1 VISGVTALPEG
12 TSSFAMDTA
21 PPFALYNPALLS
33 PDVLLSEFTARRPL
47 LARLLD
53 IIRANDPGEPAQ
65 HVLCVGPRGMGKT
78 TLLCAIAASIKLH
91 EPELAK
97 HWQPVIFDEESR
109 RIGDLA
115 DFWLECIR
123 QWESETEPTLTRS
136 HRIDALLAKPGPDI
150 EDKAREVFLSLVDAS
165 GKRALLLIDNLN
177 DIFIAVNDAES
188 LMHLR
193 SFLMSDPRVMI
204 IGAATR
210 WFSDVTGL
218 DKPFFE
224 FFRPFDLHAL
234 SLEEMRE
241 CLAGVATARGDQR
254 VLDTLR
260 DRPGSI
266 EILHILTG
274 GNPRLIRTFY
284 RLLNEGMNG
293 ELRLQLERLIDDY
306 TPYHKAIIDALP
318 GQQQRVLDAI
328 ALEWNPTDVGTVA
341 RTTRLP
347 SNQVS
352 AQIKALIKAG
362 LISEAANMGHSK
374 KKAYLLTDRFSNIHY
389 LMRHGRTGKLKMHW
403 FVMMLR
409 SLFGDKEFAEV
420 AAKTVRLTASGGA
433 GLERDSLLLAQD
445 VIDHAGSESAR
456 RQFLDRL
463 VGSSEFDNEVDV
475 ALAEKVCQQAIVA
488 KPNDAY
494 AQHKWGRLLALHL
507 KRLPEAEAAYR
518 KAIELDPSLALA
530 WNGLGSLLSKIDNR
544 HDESETAYRKAIE
557 LDPSY
562 PYSWRNL
569 AELLT
574 NKLRRHIEAEAF
586 YIKAIELDPSL
597 AWPWNNLG
605 WLLEDKLHRYEDAE
619 NAYRKAIELDPK
631 DPYSQRNLAGL
642 LTKHLERHAEAEGY
656 YRKAIDL
663 DPKLAWPWNDLGWLL
678 EGKLHRYKEAEHAY
692 RKSIELDSTSPY
704 PWRNL
709 ARLLW
714 EQFNQTTEAEDLY
727 RKAIELDPKLAW
739 PWESLGWLLS
749 GKLKRHQEAE
759 VAFRKAIELD
769 PKDVSPWISLGY
781 MLSDKLEDHTG
792 AISAFRKALEVEP
805 KSSTAWNNIGWVSSH
820 KFGRHKEA
828 EESFRNAIT
837 INPEDAWPWHNL
849 GDVLMNHSERHNEAE
864 AAYRKSIKLD
874 PQFSRPHSGLAEL
887 LAKIRKGPDQEIW
900 DHAKQ
905 SIRLE
910 PNRDEGE
917 QTFRKFCFVHPESL
931 LSVLPEVSHWC
942 TQHPNDQSV
951 LGFMVDAWIAYAK
964 VTSAREARELLD
976 AQPDE
981 VKLAFETVRDALLA
995 HDDKDH
1001 LHRLAPERR
1010 APVLK
1015 LLERLGE

>member
-1 VISGVTALPEG
+1 
-12 TSSFAMDTA
+12 MDTA
-21 PPFALYNPALLS
+21 PPFALYNPAMLA
-33 PDVLLSEFTARRPL
+33 PGVLLSEFTARRPL

-53 IIRANDPGEPAQ
+53 IVRANDPGEPPQ

-78 TLLCAIAASIKLH
+78 TLLCAIAATIKLH
-91 EPELAK
+91 EPELAR

-188 LMHLR
+188 LMRLR

-266 EILHILTG
+266 EVLHILTG

-328 ALEWNPTDVGTVA
+328 ALEWNPTDVSTVA

-352 AQIKALIKAG
+352 AQIKALIKTG

-403 FVMMLR
+403 YLMTLGALFNDVEFEKMAANSAKTTFTSQLR
-409 SLFGDKEFAEV
+409 NENISMAPSDEDLDLELAQQWLDQFLAQNLNGVFDQYDQSKLMRLNRDKEAEMGYRKSISLDPMQWE
-420 AAKTVRLTASGGA
+420 AWNNLGLLLGDDPARQAEAETAFQKACDINPTSSKPLIGLGSL
-433 GLERDSLLLAQD
+433 LERDP
-445 VIDHAGSESAR
+445 R
-456 RQFLDRL
+456 
-463 VGSSEFDNEVDV
+463 
-475 ALAEKVCQQAIVA
+475 
-488 KPNDAY
+488 
-494 AQHKWGRLLALHL
+494 
-507 KRLPEAEAAYR
+507 KRGMAEAAYR
-518 KAIELDPSLALA
+518 KAIDLNPSGFAAWAHLSDLLYKEL
-530 WNGLGSLLSKIDNR
+530 R
-544 HDESETAYRKAIE
+544 T
-557 LDPSY
+557 
-562 PYSWRNL
+562 
-569 AELLT
+569 
-574 NKLRRHIEAEAF
+574 LRV
-586 YIKAIELDPSL
+586 S
-597 AWPWNNLG
+597 
-605 WLLEDKLHRYEDAE
+605 
-619 NAYRKAIELDPK
+619 
-631 DPYSQRNLAGL
+631 AGL
-642 LTKHLERHAEAEGY
+642 LLKSTETNPTMGRNWTL
-656 YRKAIDL
+656 
-663 DPKLAWPWNDLGWLL
+663 LGVAL
-678 EGKLHRYKEAEHAY
+678 
-692 RKSIELDSTSPY
+692 SSQI
-704 PWRNL
+704 
-709 ARLLW
+709 
-714 EQFNQTTEAEDLY
+714 TT
-727 RKAIELDPKLAW
+727 
-739 PWESLGWLLS
+739 
-749 GKLKRHQEAE
+749 
-759 VAFRKAIELD
+759 
-769 PKDVSPWISLGY
+769 
-781 MLSDKLEDHTG
+781 
-792 AISAFRKALEVEP
+792 
-805 KSSTAWNNIGWVSSH
+805 
-820 KFGRHKEA
+820 
-828 EESFRNAIT
+828 NA
-837 INPEDAWPWHNL
+837 
-849 GDVLMNHSERHNEAE
+849 EAE
-864 AAYRKSIKLD
+864 AARGMAIALDSKHKL
-874 PQFSRPHSGLAEL
+874 SSGCPSHAFVVGPMPKFDEAARA
-887 LAKIRKGPDQEIW
+887 LAKGF
-900 DHAKQ
+900 
-905 SIRLE
+905 SLE
-910 PNRDEGE
+910 PQSTIARGC
-917 QTFRKFCFVHPESL
+917 FRELCFNHASALISTLVEMSQWCGQNPHAGDVHKF
-931 LSVLPEVSHWC
+931 
-942 TQHPNDQSV
+942 
-951 LGFMVDAWIAYAK
+951 MIDAWIACAK
-964 VTSAREARELLD
+964 TTTAAEACQLLD

-981 VKLAFETVRDALLA
+981 VKLAFETVGDAFLA

-1015 LLERLGE
+1015 LLERL

>member
-1 VISGVTALPEG
+1 
-12 TSSFAMDTA
+12 MDTA
-21 PPFALYNPALLS
+21 PPFALYNPALLP

-53 IIRANDPGEPAQ
+53 IIRANDPGEPPQ

-78 TLLCAIAASIKLH
+78 TLLCAIAATLKLH

-97 HWQPVIFDEESR
+97 QWQPVIFDEESR
-109 RIGDLA
+109 RVGDLA

-136 HRIDALLAKPGPDI
+136 HRIDALLASPGPDI

-188 LMHLR
+188 LMRLR
-193 SFLMSDPRVMI
+193 SFLMSDPRVMM

-241 CLAGVATARGDQR
+241 CLAGVAKARGDQR

-266 EILHILTG
+266 EVLHILTG

-328 ALEWNPTDVGTVA
+328 ALEWNPTDVATVA

-389 LMRHGRTGKLKMHW
+389 LMRHGRTGTMKMSW
-403 FVMMLR
+403 YVMTLR
-409 SLFGDKEFAEV
+409 SIFDDEMFAQLAATFVRQLAATESGLTTAIDVLKIAGSKKARDRFLDWVSGSHELDELPEVAFAETICRQ
-420 AAKTVRLTASGGA
+420 AIAN
-433 GLERDSLLLAQD
+433 DPQD
-445 VIDHAGSESAR
+445 V
-456 RQFLDRL
+456 
-463 VGSSEFDNEVDV
+463 
-475 ALAEKVCQQAIVA
+475 
-488 KPNDAY
+488 
-494 AQHKWGRLLALHL
+494 
-507 KRLPEAEAAYR
+507 
-518 KAIELDPSLALA
+518 
-530 WNGLGSLLSKIDNR
+530 
-544 HDESETAYRKAIE
+544 
-557 LDPSY
+557 Y
-562 PYSWRNL
+562 PYF
-569 AELLT
+569 
-574 NKLRRHIEAEAF
+574 K
-586 YIKAIELDPSL
+586 
-597 AWPWNNLG
+597 
-605 WLLEDKLHRYEDAE
+605 
-619 NAYRKAIELDPK
+619 
-631 DPYSQRNLAGL
+631 
-642 LTKHLERHAEAEGY
+642 
-656 YRKAIDL
+656 
-663 DPKLAWPWNDLGWLL
+663 
-678 EGKLHRYKEAEHAY
+678 
-692 RKSIELDSTSPY
+692 
-704 PWRNL
+704 L
-709 ARLLW
+709 ARLLGKRLKR
-714 EQFNQTTEAEDLY
+714 FDEAESLL
-727 RKAIELDPKLAW
+727 RQAAAINPNSNLPWHGLGYVLVFGQERYEQAEAAFREAIRLDPTYARSW
-739 PWESLGWLLS
+739 
-749 GKLKRHQEAE
+749 Q
-759 VAFRKAIELD
+759 
-769 PKDVSPWISLGY
+769 Y
-781 MLSDKLEDHTG
+781 
-792 AISAFRKALEVEP
+792 
-805 KSSTAWNNIGWVSSH
+805 
-820 KFGRHKEA
+820 
-828 EESFRNAIT
+828 
-837 INPEDAWPWHNL
+837 L
-849 GDVLMNHSERHNEAE
+849 GDVLAKHLGRPDEANQ
-864 AAYRKSIKLD
+864 AYQNAIAVAST
-874 PQFSRPHSGLAEL
+874 EL
-887 LAKIRKGPDQEIW
+887 LHRPDNPSSQ
-900 DHAKQ
+900 HNF
-905 SIRLE
+905 
-910 PNRDEGE
+910 NRI
-917 QTFRKFCFVHPESL
+917 CFTHPENL
-931 LSVLPEVSHWC
+931 RSVLPEVSHWC
-942 TQHPNDQSV
+942 IQHSDDQSV
-951 LGFMVDAWIAYAK
+951 LSFMVDAWIAYAK
-964 VTSAREARELLD
+964 VTSASAARELLD

-981 VKLAFETVRDALLA
+981 VKLAFETVRDAFLA

-1015 LLERLGE
+1015 LLERLRGA

>member
-1 VISGVTALPEG
+1 ME
-12 TSSFAMDTA
+12 TA
-21 PPFALYNPALLS
+21 PPFALYNPALLP

-53 IIRANDPGEPAQ
+53 IIRVNDPGEPAQ

-78 TLLCAIAASIKLH
+78 TLLCAIAATIKLH

-97 HWQPVIFDEESR
+97 QWQPVIFDEESR

-188 LMHLR
+188 LMRLR
-193 SFLMSDPRVMI
+193 SFLMSDSRVMI

-266 EILHILTG
+266 EVLHILTG

-403 FVMMLR
+403 YVLMLR
-409 SLFGDKEFAEV
+409 ALFGDKEFAEV
-420 AAKTVRLTASGGA
+420 AAKTVRLTASCGS
-433 GLERDSLLLAQD
+433 GLERDSLLLAQN
-445 VIDHAGSESAR
+445 VIDHAGTEAAR
-456 RQFLDRL
+456 REFMDRIA
-463 VGSSEFDNEVDV
+463 GSKEFDSEVDV
-475 ALAEKVCQQAIVA
+475 ELAENVCRQAIA
-488 KPNDAY
+488 TNPRDAY
-494 AQHKWGRLLALHL
+494 AHHKFGRLLDVHL
-507 KRLPEAEAAYR
+507 KRYPEAEAAYRKATELDPKFAQPWINLGILLTDEFGRHSEAEAAYR
-518 KAIELDPSLALA
+518 KAIELDPENDSA
-530 WNGLGSLLSKIDNR
+530 WDRLGNVLSDHLGRYSEAEAAYRKAVETNPKSFWGWNNLGVLLSHRQWRPSEAEVAFRKAMEIDPLKDGPWTGLGIILKDFHGDDLAAKEAYLKAIELNPKGYWQWNNLGILYNERLDDQKEAEAS
-544 HDESETAYRKAIE
+544 YRKAIE
-557 LDPSY
+557 LDGSAAKP
-562 PYSWRNL
+562 WLNL
-569 AELLT
+569 GNVLT
-574 NKLRRHIEAEAF
+574 LNLSRHEEAE
-586 YIKAIELDPSL
+586 
-597 AWPWNNLG
+597 
-605 WLLEDKLHRYEDAE
+605 R
-619 NAYRKAIELDPK
+619 
-631 DPYSQRNLAGL
+631 
-642 LTKHLERHAEAEGY
+642 
-656 YRKAIDL
+656 
-663 DPKLAWPWNDLGWLL
+663 
-678 EGKLHRYKEAEHAY
+678 AY
-692 RKSIELDSTSPY
+692 RKSIELDPAYGRANSCLAMMWFRLHREEAGSIREASQGFQKSPQDGFCRQ
-704 PWRNL
+704 WFRVL
-709 ARLLW
+709 C
-714 EQFNQTTEAEDLY
+714 FTHS
-727 RKAIELDPKLAW
+727 
-739 PWESLGWLLS
+739 ESL
-749 GKLKRHQEAE
+749 R
-759 VAFRKAIELD
+759 
-769 PKDVSPWISLGY
+769 
-781 MLSDKLEDHTG
+781 
-792 AISAFRKALEVEP
+792 
-805 KSSTAWNNIGWVSSH
+805 
-820 KFGRHKEA
+820 
-828 EESFRNAIT
+828 
-837 INPEDAWPWHNL
+837 
-849 GDVLMNHSERHNEAE
+849 
-864 AAYRKSIKLD
+864 
-874 PQFSRPHSGLAEL
+874 
-887 LAKIRKGPDQEIW
+887 
-900 DHAKQ
+900 
-905 SIRLE
+905 
-910 PNRDEGE
+910 
-917 QTFRKFCFVHPESL
+917 
-931 LSVLPEVSHWC
+931 SVLPEVSHWC
-942 TQHPNDQSV
+942 TQHPDDQSV
-951 LGFMVDAWIAYAK
+951 LSFMVAAWIAYAK
-964 VTSAREARELLD
+964 VTSASEARELLD

-981 VKLAFETVRDALLA
+981 VKLAFETVRDAFLA

-1015 LLERLGE
+1015 LLERLR

>member
-1 VISGVTALPEG
+1 
-12 TSSFAMDTA
+12 MDTA
-21 PPFALYNPALLS
+21 PPFALYNPAMLA
-33 PDVLLSEFTARRPL
+33 PGVLLSEFTARRPL

-53 IIRANDPGEPAQ
+53 IVRANDPGEPPQ

-78 TLLCAIAASIKLH
+78 TLLCAIAATIKLH
-91 EPELAK
+91 EPELAR

-188 LMHLR
+188 LMRLR

-266 EILHILTG
+266 EVLHILTG

-328 ALEWNPTDVGTVA
+328 ALEWNPTDVSTVA

-352 AQIKALIKAG
+352 AQIKALIKTG

-403 FVMMLR
+403 YVMTLR
-409 SLFGDKEFAEV
+409 ALFDDEEFAEM
-420 AAKTVRLTASGGA
+420 AANAVRLTASGNDGPTP
-433 GLERDSLLLAQD
+433 DTLLLAQNFL
-445 VIDHAGSESAR
+445 DHAGSESAR
-456 RQFLDRL
+456 RQFFDR
-463 VGSSEFDNEVDV
+463 VAGSKEFEEDVDV
-475 ALAEKVCQQAIVA
+475 RLAERVCEQAISA
-488 KPNDAY
+488 NPNDAY
-494 AQHKWGRLLALHL
+494 AHYKWGRLLHVHL
-507 KRLPEAEAAYR
+507 KRYSEAETAYRRSTELDSSLARPWNGLGNLLTTYLDRPLEAEQAYRRAINLDSSFARPWKNLGILLGRHLGRYEEAEAAFRKALDLDPMYAEAWRNLGVLLTLNFGIHIEAEAAFRKAIEIEPESAWAWRNLGVLYTYGLTSPNEAETTLRKAIQLAPEDAWCWCSLGNLLKDVLARYTEAEAAYR
-518 KAIELDPSLALA
+518 KAIELDRKFSWPWLH
-530 WNGLGSLLSKIDNR
+530 LGTLLTEHFGR
-544 HDESETAYRKAIE
+544 HGEAEVAYRKAVE
-557 LDPSY
+557 LNPSDPI
-562 PYSWRNL
+562 PHR
-569 AELLT
+569 
-574 NKLRRHIEAEAF
+574 AF
-586 YIKAIELDPSL
+586 ASFISEHFD
-597 AWPWNNLG
+597 
-605 WLLEDKLHRYEDAE
+605 E
-619 NAYRKAIELDPK
+619 N
-631 DPYSQRNLAGL
+631 
-642 LTKHLERHAEAEGY
+642 
-656 YRKAIDL
+656 
-663 DPKLAWPWNDLGWLL
+663 
-678 EGKLHRYKEAEHAY
+678 
-692 RKSIELDSTSPY
+692 
-704 PWRNL
+704 
-709 ARLLW
+709 
-714 EQFNQTTEAEDLY
+714 
-727 RKAIELDPKLAW
+727 
-739 PWESLGWLLS
+739 
-749 GKLKRHQEAE
+749 QEA
-759 VAFRKAIELD
+759 R
-769 PKDVSPWISLGY
+769 
-781 MLSDKLEDHTG
+781 
-792 AISAFRKALEVEP
+792 
-805 KSSTAWNNIGWVSSH
+805 
-820 KFGRHKEA
+820 
-828 EESFRNAIT
+828 
-837 INPEDAWPWHNL
+837 
-849 GDVLMNHSERHNEAE
+849 NEA
-864 AAYRKSIKLD
+864 SI
-874 PQFSRPHSGLAEL
+874 GL
-887 LAKIRKGPDQEIW
+887 
-900 DHAKQ
+900 
-905 SIRLE
+905 RLE
-910 PNRDEGE
+910 PNHHFSQYLFELL
-917 QTFRKFCFVHPESL
+917 CFTHPESL
-931 LSVLPEVSHWC
+931 RSVLPEVSHWC
-942 TQHPNDQSV
+942 TQHPDDQSV
-951 LGFMVDAWIAYAK
+951 LSFMVDAWIAYAK
-964 VTSAREARELLD
+964 VTSASEARELLD

-981 VKLAFETVRDALLA
+981 VKLAFETVRDAFLA

-1015 LLERLGE
+1015 LLERL

>member
-1 VISGVTALPEG
+1 
-12 TSSFAMDTA
+12 MDTA
-21 PPFALYNPALLS
+21 PPFALYNPALLP

-47 LARLLD
+47 LERLLD
-53 IIRANDPGEPAQ
+53 IIRANDHGEPAQ

-78 TLLCAIAASIKLH
+78 TLLCAIAATIKLH

-97 HWQPVIFDEESR
+97 HWQPVVFDEESR

-136 HRIDALLAKPGPDI
+136 HRLDALLAKPGPDI

-177 DIFIAVNDAES
+177 DIFIAVSDAES
-188 LMHLR
+188 LMRLR

-234 SLEEMRE
+234 SLGEMRE

-266 EILHILTG
+266 EVLHILTG

-403 FVMMLR
+403 YVLMLR
-409 SLFGDKEFAEV
+409 ALFGDKEFAEV
-420 AAKTVRLTASGGA
+420 AAKTVRLTASCGS
-433 GLERDSLLLAQD
+433 GLERDSLVLAQN
-445 VIDHAGSESAR
+445 VIDHAGTEEAR
-456 RQFLDRL
+456 RAFMDRIA
-463 VGSSEFDNEVDV
+463 GSKEFDSDV
-475 ALAEKVCQQAIVA
+475 NVELAEKVCRQAIITN
-488 KPNDAY
+488 PGDAY
-494 AQHKWGRLLALHL
+494 AHHKLGRLLDVHL
-507 KRLPEAEAAYR
+507 KRYPEAEAAYRKATELDPTFAQPWVNLGILLTDEFGRHSDAEACYRKAIEIDPGNDSAWDRLGNLLSDHLDRYAESEVAYRKATEINPKSFWGWNNLGVLLSHRQWRPSEAEIAFRKAMEIDPLNDRPWTGLGIILKDFHGDDLAAKDAYLRAIELNPKGYWQWNNLGILYNERLDDQKEAEAAYR
-518 KAIELDPSLALA
+518 KAIELDSSAAKPWL
-530 WNGLGSLLSKIDNR
+530 NLGNV
-544 HDESETAYRKAIE
+544 
-557 LDPSY
+557 
-562 PYSWRNL
+562 
-569 AELLT
+569 LT
-574 NKLRRHIEAEAF
+574 LNLRRHEEAE
-586 YIKAIELDPSL
+586 S
-597 AWPWNNLG
+597 
-605 WLLEDKLHRYEDAE
+605 
-619 NAYRKAIELDPK
+619 
-631 DPYSQRNLAGL
+631 
-642 LTKHLERHAEAEGY
+642 
-656 YRKAIDL
+656 
-663 DPKLAWPWNDLGWLL
+663 
-678 EGKLHRYKEAEHAY
+678 AY
-692 RKSIELDSTSPY
+692 RKSIELDPTYGRANSC
-704 PWRNL
+704 L
-709 ARLLW
+709 AMMWFYLRRKKG
-714 EQFNQTTEAEDLY
+714 EARRE
-727 RKAIELDPKLAW
+727 A
-739 PWESLGWLLS
+739 SLGF
-749 GKLKRHQEAE
+749 Q
-759 VAFRKAIELD
+759 
-769 PKDVSPWISLGY
+769 
-781 MLSDKLEDHTG
+781 
-792 AISAFRKALEVEP
+792 
-805 KSSTAWNNIGWVSSH
+805 KS
-820 KFGRHKEA
+820 
-828 EESFRNAIT
+828 
-837 INPEDAWPWHNL
+837 
-849 GDVLMNHSERHNEAE
+849 
-864 AAYRKSIKLD
+864 
-874 PQFSRPHSGLAEL
+874 
-887 LAKIRKGPDQEIW
+887 PDQ
-900 DHAKQ
+900 
-905 SIRLE
+905 
-910 PNRDEGE
+910 G
-917 QTFRKFCFVHPESL
+917 FCRQWFHVLCFNHPESL
-931 LSVLPEVSHWC
+931 RSVLPEVSHWC

-951 LGFMVDAWIAYAK
+951 LSFMVDAWIAYAK
-964 VTSAREARELLD
+964 VTSASEARELLD

-981 VKLAFETVRDALLA
+981 VKLAFETVRDAFLA

>member
-1 VISGVTALPEG
+1 MS
-12 TSSFAMDTA
+12 DTA
-21 PPFALYNPALLS
+21 PPFALYNPALLP

-53 IIRANDPGEPAQ
+53 IIRANDPGEPPQ
-65 HVLCVGPRGMGKT
+65 HILCVGPRGMGKT
-78 TLLCAIAASIKLH
+78 TLLCAIAATIKLH

-97 HWQPVIFDEESR
+97 QWQPVIFDEESR

-136 HRIDALLAKPGPDI
+136 QRIDALLAKPGPDI

-188 LMHLR
+188 LMRLR

-266 EILHILTG
+266 EVLHILTG

-341 RTTRLP
+341 RATRLP

-352 AQIKALIKAG
+352 AQIKALTKAG

-389 LMRHGRTGKLKMHW
+389 LMRHGRTGKTKMKW

-409 SLFGDKEFAEV
+409 ALFDDREFAD
-420 AAKTVRLTASGGA
+420 AAARMVKLTAATEGQLSS
-433 GLERDSLLLAQD
+433 DSLMLAQN
-445 VIDHAGSESAR
+445 VIDHAGSETAR
-456 RQFLDRL
+456 RAFMDR
-463 VGSSEFDNEVDV
+463 VMGSPESDKDLDV
-475 ALAEKVCQQAIVA
+475 ALAEKLCLQAITANPTDAVA
-488 KPNDAY
+488 HY
-494 AQHKWGRLLALHL
+494 KWGRLLRVYLNRPVEAETALRKAIALDPTFASPHEGL
-507 KRLPEAEAAYR
+507 GNLLANDRDRRSEAEAAYR
-518 KAIELDPSLALA
+518 KAIELDPGDPSP
-530 WNGLGSLLSKIDNR
+530 WDRLGWLLTIQLNR
-544 HDESETAYRKAIE
+544 HEEAEAAFRKAIQLGLNDALSWNNLGILLTTHLRQHEKAAAAYRKAIELDANYAKPWNNLGNLLASQFRHHEEANGAYRKAIE
-557 LDPSY
+557 LDPNYAS
-562 PYSWRNL
+562 
-569 AELLT
+569 A
-574 NKLRRHIEAEAF
+574 
-586 YIKAIELDPSL
+586 
-597 AWPWNNLG
+597 WNNLG
-605 WLLEDKLHRYEDAE
+605 NLLVNHYKQHE
-619 NAYRKAIELDPK
+619 
-631 DPYSQRNLAGL
+631 
-642 LTKHLERHAEAEGY
+642 EAEGA

-663 DPKLAWPWNDLGWLL
+663 DPKFSWPWNNLGTLL
-678 EGKLHRYKEAEHAY
+678 E
-692 RKSIELDSTSPY
+692 
-704 PWRNL
+704 
-709 ARLLW
+709 
-714 EQFNQTTEAEDLY
+714 QFYN
-727 RKAIELDPKLAW
+727 
-739 PWESLGWLLS
+739 
-749 GKLKRHQEAE
+749 RHQ
-759 VAFRKAIELD
+759 
-769 PKDVSPWISLGY
+769 
-781 MLSDKLEDHTG
+781 
-792 AISAFRKALEVEP
+792 
-805 KSSTAWNNIGWVSSH
+805 
-820 KFGRHKEA
+820 
-828 EESFRNAIT
+828 
-837 INPEDAWPWHNL
+837 
-849 GDVLMNHSERHNEAE
+849 EAE
-864 AAYRKSIKLD
+864 AAYRKAIALD
-874 PQFSRPHSGLAEL
+874 SRTPKAHSNLARVVLTLGQPACE
-887 LAKIRKGPDQEIW
+887 ASTYAAEGFKVAPSDGW
-900 DHAKQ
+900 A
-905 SIRLE
+905 
-910 PNRDEGE
+910 RD
-917 QTFRKFCFVHPESL
+917 TFRDLCFSHPESL
-931 LSVLPEVSHWC
+931 RSVLPEVSHWC
-942 TQHPNDQSV
+942 TQHPDEQSV
-951 LGFMVDAWIAYAK
+951 LSFMVNAWIAYAK
-964 VTSAREARELLD
+964 MTSASAARELLD

-981 VKLAFETVRDALLA
+981 VKLAFETVRDAFLA

-1015 LLERLGE
+1015 LLERLRG

>member
-1 VISGVTALPEG
+1 ME
-12 TSSFAMDTA
+12 A
-21 PPFALYNPALLS
+21 PPFALYNPALL
-33 PDVLLSEFTARRPL
+33 PPEVLLSEFTARRPL

-53 IIRANDPGEPAQ
+53 IIRANDPGEPPQ

-78 TLLCAIAASIKLH
+78 TLLCAIAATIKLH

-97 HWQPVIFDEESR
+97 QWQPVIFDEESR

-188 LMHLR
+188 LMRLR

-218 DKPFFE
+218 DEPFFE

-266 EILHILTG
+266 EVLHILTG

-284 RLLNEGMNG
+284 RLLNEDMNG

-403 FVMMLR
+403 FVLTLR
-409 SLFGDKEFAEV
+409 ALFDDEMFAEV
-420 AAKTVRLTASGGA
+420 AAKAVRAAASADDSSYDDAVLIAQSVVQCANSEVAKQRFLDLIMGSPKDDKDVDVRLAERICRQLRESDPANPMHLCRWGRF
-433 GLERDSLLLAQD
+433 LEVHLQQPHRAEECYRQAISFAPTYAEAWNNLGVLLVD
-445 VIDHAGSESAR
+445 VLRRYQEGESAIKR
-456 RQFLDRL
+456 ALEIEPHNPRWWTSLGFIYMVHFAR
-463 VGSSEFDNEVDV
+463 FDDAAKAYKR
-475 ALAEKVCQQAIVA
+475 AL
-488 KPNDAY
+488 
-494 AQHKWGRLLALHL
+494 
-507 KRLPEAEAAYR
+507 
-518 KAIELDPSLALA
+518 ELDPSNDLA
-530 WNGLGSLLSKIDNR
+530 WLNLGAVLQAYLNKPDEAESAYRQAIQISPKDAVAWSNLGNLLATR
-544 HDESETAYRKAIE
+544 QGRESEAIE
-557 LDPSY
+557 AL
-562 PYSWRNL
+562 
-569 AELLT
+569 
-574 NKLRRHIEAEAF
+574 
-586 YIKAIELDPSL
+586 
-597 AWPWNNLG
+597 
-605 WLLEDKLHRYEDAE
+605 
-619 NAYRKAIELDPK
+619 
-631 DPYSQRNLAGL
+631 
-642 LTKHLERHAEAEGY
+642 
-656 YRKAIDL
+656 
-663 DPKLAWPWNDLGWLL
+663 
-678 EGKLHRYKEAEHAY
+678 KEATT
-692 RKSIELDSTSPY
+692 IEPGQAD
-704 PWRNL
+704 
-709 ARLLW
+709 
-714 EQFNQTTEAEDLY
+714 F
-727 RKAIELDPKLAW
+727 
-739 PWESLGWLLS
+739 
-749 GKLKRHQEAE
+749 
-759 VAFRKAIELD
+759 
-769 PKDVSPWISLGY
+769 
-781 MLSDKLEDHTG
+781 
-792 AISAFRKALEVEP
+792 
-805 KSSTAWNNIGWVSSH
+805 
-820 KFGRHKEA
+820 
-828 EESFRNAIT
+828 
-837 INPEDAWPWHNL
+837 WHNL
-849 GDVLMNHSERHNEAE
+849 AAALQAAGNLRDAE
-864 AAYRKSIKLD
+864 DACRTAIKTNPLGAKSHALLCALQSMQRKRSDEPISHAIVGLKL
-874 PQFSRPHSGLAEL
+874 
-887 LAKIRKGPDQEIW
+887 GPSD
-900 DHAKQ
+900 AFV
-905 SIRLE
+905 R
-910 PNRDEGE
+910 NV
-917 QTFRKFCFVHPESL
+917 FRKRCFTHPGSL
-931 LSVLPEVSHWC
+931 RSVLPEVCHWC
-942 TQHPNDQSV
+942 TQHPDDQSV
-951 LGFMVDAWIAYAK
+951 LSFMVEAWIAYAK
-964 VTSAREARELLD
+964 VTSANEARELLD

-981 VKLAFETVRDALLA
+981 VKLAFETVRDAFLA

-1015 LLERLGE
+1015 LLERLR